1 MSRGNMWWLT
11 AVRVWSD
18 RVYVTL
24 RGRGVLVVRRMAA
37 LRAVRTQERSRTVGQ
52 FGDVAW

>member
-1 MSRGNMWWLT
+1 MSRGNMWWST

-24 RGRGVLVVRRMAA
+24 RGRGVPVVRRMAA
-37 LRAVRTQERSRTVGQ
+37 LRAVRTQERSRTVGR